1 MHTVSSKDLET
12 FAALNMAR
20 IRRSTAELLERTKEE
35 AQELAKGR
43 TPLRMA
49 GGGPPTSHLNP
60 PAPPPPG
67 LTSRMCRS

>member
-20 IRRSTAELLERTKEE
+20 ILRSTAKLLERTKEE

-43 TPLRMA
+43 TP
-49 GGGPPTSHLNP
+49 
-60 PAPPPPG
+60 PAWWEAARLP
-67 LTSRMCRS
+67 LT

>member
-20 IRRSTAELLERTKEE
+20 ILRSTAKLLERTKEE

-43 TPLRMA
+43 TPPRMV
-49 GGGPPTSHLNP
+49 GVGPPTTHLNP

-67 LTSRMCRS
+67 STPRMCRS

>member
-20 IRRSTAELLERTKEE
+20 ILRSTAELLERTKEE

-43 TPLRMA
+43 TPPRMV
-49 GGGPPTSHLNP
+49 GGGPPTTHLNP

-67 LTSRMCRS
+67 STPRMCRS